1 MIFWSNQPAQLY
13 KPSIDTLMDYIK
25 TLIMKKHE
33 IDNGDESK
41 PIALFWIFRS
51 IKILMQGSNFTNC
64 YSNPPPPKTMMRLRP
79 RLRDQTS
86 ANGEI

>member
-1 MIFWSNQPAQLY
+1 MIFWFNRPPQPY
-13 KPSIDTLMDYIK
+13 KPSTDTLMDYIRS
-25 TLIMKKHE
+25 LIMKKYENDHK
-33 IDNGDESK
+33 DESN
-41 PIALFWIFRS
+41 PIALFWIFRT